1 MWRTYRV
8 PVFLIV
14 VLMLMGNLNAE
25 DWSADLKAVADGET
39 DATVV
44 LQQLV
49 NVTDGLV
56 EIPAG
61 RYRITK
67 TITVSV
73 KDLGYRGIRGDNGAT
88 QIIMAGPGPAF
99 HIVGNHEGT
108 AKPTTIMPHVWA
120 KERFPVI
127 SGIEIVGAHPEADGI
142 AFYRTMKATVQNVLI
157 RNCRYG
163 IHLVERNRNFLL
175 SDSHIYGCSDTGVF
189 MDHCNLH
196 QINIIGNHISYNQ
209 RAGIRQLN
217 GAVHNLQ
224 ITGNDIEYNGGHE
237 ELNSGEIV
245 LEAPEGIVSEHVI
258 SSNTIQAIPENHG
271 ANILVWG
278 SEVKG
283 AMGVRILTISGNVL
297 GSREKNIE
305 IKNGSRV
312 AISGNTI
319 YGGRALNVHI
329 KDSTTVNI
337 GSNTFGTRPAST
349 PTEVKYDD
357 GILIEN
363 SSHCLVNGN
372 IISEFRNGDEKQGGA
387 VMVVNSEDVRVS
399 SNQIVNP
406 TWRGVHIAGGVG
418 CVVSDNTF
426 TADKDSTM
434 VEAIAVSGG
443 KDNMVQQNIVRSGV
457 AMPIAIA
464 KENGVTQGNTVFMVE

>member
-1 MWRTYRV
+1 
-8 PVFLIV
+8 
-14 VLMLMGNLNAE
+14 
-25 DWSADLKAVADGET
+25 
-39 DATVV
+39 
-44 LQQLV
+44 
-49 NVTDGLV
+49 
-56 EIPAG
+56 
-61 RYRITK
+61 
-67 TITVSV
+67 
-73 KDLGYRGIRGDNGAT
+73 
-88 QIIMAGPGPAF
+88 
-99 HIVGNHEGT
+99 
-108 AKPTTIMPHVWA
+108 
-120 KERFPVI
+120 
-127 SGIEIVGAHPEADGI
+127 
-142 AFYRTMKATVQNVLI
+142 
-157 RNCRYG
+157 
-163 IHLVERNRNFLL
+163 
-175 SDSHIYGCSDTGVF
+175 

-258 SSNTIQAIPENHG
+258 TSNTIQAIPENHG

-278 SEVKG
+278 SEVEG
-283 AMGVRILTISGNVL
+283 AMGVRILTITGNVL

-319 YGGRALNVHI
+319 YGGRELNVHI

-363 SSHCLVNGN
+363 STHCLVNGN
-372 IISEFRNGDEKQGGA
+372 IISEFRNGDAEQGGA
-387 VMVVNSEDVRVS
+387 VTVVNSQNVRVS

-406 TWRGVHIAGGVG
+406 YVRGVSITGGVG
-418 CVVSDNTF
+418 CVVSDNTV
-426 TADKDSTM
+426 TAKKEGTM
-434 VEAIAVSGG
+434 VDAIAVAGG
-443 KDNMVQQNIVRSGV
+443 KDNVVQQNFVRSGV
-457 AMPIAIA
+457 AVPIAIA
-464 KENGVTQGNTVFMVE
+464 KENGVTQGNTVFVVE